1 MSGGGNKA
9 LGWLRLVIFAV
20 LLSGGLLASRGV
32 LPLPAGKQQQGKLNV
47 TLKKTVDGDT
57 AWFTDKSGNE
67 IKVRFVGIDAPE
79 SGSAAFFASGLQAAT
94 LLEQAQRIELEV
106 EPSKPQDKHGRML
119 AWVWLTMPDGQ
130 KLLLQEEMM
139 RSGNAELYRDAKGSL
154 HFSRLEQLAGR

>member
-1 MSGGGNKA
+1 MKGRGNRA
-9 LGWLRLVIFAV
+9 LGWLRLVVFGV
-20 LLSGGLLASRGV
+20 LLLGGFMASRV
-32 LPLPAGKQQQGKLNV
+32 LPIGGPSTTGRIEVKLQ
-47 TLKKTVDGDT
+47 KTVDGDT
-57 AWFTDKSGNE
+57 AWFTDRSGNE

-94 LLEQAQRIELEV
+94 LLEEAQRIELEV
-106 EPSKPQDKHGRML
+106 EPSKPEDKHGRML

-130 KLLLQEEMM
+130 KLLLQEAMM